1 MISNY
6 FIKHIK
12 NRNFIVLISID
23 ILFIL
28 SAFYISLLLRYDS
41 IIPDDIKSI
50 INPWRVLI
58 FIILK
63 VIIFKIFHLYKGM
76 WRYTSI
82 WDIINI
88 LKANIVSSIFI
99 FLIIYNFI
107 EINGIS
113 NSVFILDF
121 ILCTLLIS
129 ITRTFVRLF
138 YLNYNFFVKSKH
150 KERKKVLIIGAGFVS
165 KQIISQIL
173 DHPQNTLEVIGILDD
188 NKNKIGSRLL
198 GYKILGNID
207 YITSINIKYDEI
219 FICCPSATNFQMKR
233 IIKLCTL
240 TNKKF
245 KTLPSIN
252 EIISEDFKISQ
263 LREVSLNDLLGRK
276 EIELD
281 KNSIKSLI
289 KNKVVLITG
298 AGGSIGSELARQC
311 SKFNPRMLI
320 LADISEFNLFQIN
333 REMADYQLNISI
345 KPILIDIR
353 ENDFLDN
360 LFKKYRPEI
369 VFHAA
374 AYKHVPMQESFP
386 SEAIKTNIF
395 GTLNLSKLSDKY
407 NVKSFVLVS
416 TDKAVRPTNVM
427 GATKRI
433 AEIITQHY
441 NLLSKT
447 KFISVRFG
455 NVLGSSGSV
464 IPIFQEQIKKGGP
477 LTITD
482 LDMERYFMS
491 IPEASQLILQAGSL
505 GKGSEIFILD
515 MGKPIKIIDIAHQ
528 LIKLSGYVPITDIDI
543 QITGK
548 RPGEKKTEELAI
560 DKNKLDN
567 TKHEKILVL
576 EYSKSDENE
585 KRLIYNK
592 VVELQKTLIQN
603 YNSNDLKIILSKILA
618 DYKPSNI
625 LENKV
630 SNKHSEIQ

>member
-12 NRNFIVLISID
+12 NRNFILLFSID
-23 ILFIL
+23 ILFII
-28 SAFYISLLLRYDS
+28 SAFYISVLLRYDS
-41 IIPDDIKSI
+41 IIPDNLKLI
-50 INPWRVLI
+50 ISPWRVLI

-63 VIIFKIFHLYKGM
+63 VIIFKTFHLYKGM

-107 EINGIS
+107 ETNGIS

-121 ILCTLLIS
+121 IICTLLIS
-129 ITRTFVRLF
+129 STRAFLRLF
-138 YLNYNFFVKSKH
+138 YLNYNFFVKSKY

-198 GYKILGNID
+198 GYKIFGNID
-207 YITSINIKYDEI
+207 YITSLNIKYDEI
-219 FICCPSATNFQMKR
+219 FICCPSATNSEMKR
-233 IIKLCTL
+233 IIKFCNL

-252 EIISEDFKISQ
+252 EIINEDFKISQ

-464 IPIFQEQIKKGGP
+464 IPIFQDQIKKGGP

-482 LDMERYFMS
+482 PDMERYFMS

-548 RPGEKKTEELAI
+548 RPGEKKIEELAI
-560 DKNKLDN
+560 DKSKLDN

-576 EYSKSDENE
+576 EYSKSDEDE
-585 KRLIYNK
+585 KKLIFNR
-592 VVELQKTLIQN
+592 VVKLQKTLIQN
-603 YNSNDLKIILSKILA
+603 FNPNELKIILSKILT

-625 LENKV
+625 LKNKI
-630 SNKHSEIQ
+630 SNNHNEIQ

>member
-281 KNSIKSLI
+281 KNSIKLLI
-289 KNKVVLITG
+289 KNKIVLITG
-298 AGGSIGSELARQC
+298 AGGSIGAELARQC

>member
-12 NRNFIVLISID
+12 NRNFILLLSID
-23 ILFIL
+23 ILFII
-28 SAFYISLLLRYDS
+28 SAFYISVLLRYDS
-41 IIPDDIKSI
+41 IIPDNLKLI
-50 INPWRVLI
+50 ISPWRVLI

-63 VIIFKIFHLYKGM
+63 VIIFKTFHLYKGM

-107 EINGIS
+107 ETNGIS

-121 ILCTLLIS
+121 IICTLLIS
-129 ITRTFVRLF
+129 STRAFLRLF
-138 YLNYNFFVKSKH
+138 YLNYNFFVKSKY

-198 GYKILGNID
+198 GYKIFGNID
-207 YITSINIKYDEI
+207 YITSLNIKYDEI
-219 FICCPSATNFQMKR
+219 FICCPSATNSEMKR
-233 IIKLCTL
+233 IIKLCNL

-252 EIISEDFKISQ
+252 EIINEDFKISQ

-311 SKFNPRMLI
+311 SKFNPRVLI

-353 ENDFLDN
+353 ENDFLEN
-360 LFKKYRPEI
+360 LFKKFRPEI

-441 NLLSKT
+441 NILSKT

-464 IPIFQEQIKKGGP
+464 IPIFQDQIKKGGP

-482 LDMERYFMS
+482 PDMERYFMS

-548 RPGEKKTEELAI
+548 RPGEKKIEELAI
-560 DKNKLDN
+560 DKSKLDN

-576 EYSKSDENE
+576 EYSKSDEDE
-585 KRLIYNK
+585 KKLIFNR
-592 VVELQKTLIQN
+592 VVKLQKTLIQN
-603 YNSNDLKIILSKILA
+603 FNPNELKIILSKILT

-625 LENKV
+625 LKNKI
-630 SNKHSEIQ
+630 SNNHNEIQ